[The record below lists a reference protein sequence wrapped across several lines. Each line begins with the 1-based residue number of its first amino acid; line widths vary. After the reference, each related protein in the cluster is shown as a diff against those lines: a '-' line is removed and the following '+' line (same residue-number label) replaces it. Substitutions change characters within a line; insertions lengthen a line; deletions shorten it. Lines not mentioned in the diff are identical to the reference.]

1 MDNLHSTGIALMTQ
15 NQNPTQEKN
24 LSENAISILRSS
36 VSVSGLTINN
46 ISLIK
51 KVLGFYCQYLKNDKD
66 RLFYIEIINY
76 ISSAGHINI
85 MDVPAIKYA
94 LDFIKIK
101 FHERIIKSKGVTKD
115 DCLMRNIYRDYY
127 CEISDIINKI

>member
-1 MDNLHSTGIALMTQ
+1 MDNLHSTGIALRQ

-51 KVLGFYCQYLKNDKD
+51 KVLGFYCPYLKNDKD

-76 ISSAGHINI
+76 ISSAGHVNI
-85 MDVPAIKYA
+85 IDVQAIKHA

-101 FHERIIKSKGVTKD
+101 FHERIIQSKGVTKD

-127 CEISDIINKI
+127 CEISEIINKI